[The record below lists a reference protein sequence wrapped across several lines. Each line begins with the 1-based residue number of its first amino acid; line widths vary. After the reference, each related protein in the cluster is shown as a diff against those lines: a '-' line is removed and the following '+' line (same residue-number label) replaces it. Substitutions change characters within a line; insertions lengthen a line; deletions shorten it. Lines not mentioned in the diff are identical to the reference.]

1 MIDGIDD
8 VRAVVW
14 SFDGVLNRVA
24 QPDATGLLPWQ
35 RALANESGVDVRAL
49 GRAIEARH
57 AALLAGEA
65 DLLDLIGGFS
75 GDLAEEVLEVIL
87 EASHDP
93 DPDLTRISE
102 ALAEAGIVQLL
113 WLETD
118 ARRARWLA
126 QDREW
131 ASRVDATLSAPEA
144 GQTLADPALLE
155 RFEACLGFAPAEILL
170 IDARSRAVASA
181 EKRGWK
187 GWEHGPGDARALA
200 TALMPLMVR
209 GAV

>member
-1 MIDGIDD
+1 MIEGIDH

-14 SFDGVLNRVA
+14 SFDGVLNRLA
-24 QPDATGLLPWQ
+24 RPDASGLLPWQ
-35 RALANESGVDVRAL
+35 RALADEGAVDVRAL
-49 GRAIEARH
+49 GRAIEARR
-57 AALLAGEA
+57 AALLAGEV
-65 DLLDLIGGFS
+65 DLLDIIGTHA
-75 GDLAEEVLEVIL
+75 GDLADEVLELIL
-87 EASHDP
+87 ETSLDP
-93 DPDLTRISE
+93 DPELTRISE

-118 ARRARWLA
+118 ARRARWLV

-131 ASRVDATLSAPEA
+131 ADRFDANLSAPET
-144 GQTLADPALLE
+144 GQTLPDTALLA
-155 RFEACLGFAPAEILL
+155 RFESRLALAPGEILL
-170 IDARSRAVASA
+170 IDARSPAVAAA